1 MSDLREFLQIIEERG
16 ELLRIRKAVS
26 PRFEIASILKKY
38 DNGPAIFFEKVK
50 GSKMKAVGGVCGTR
64 DRLSLALG
72 TEKTKIH
79 ETLSQAYN
87 YLVKPR
93 QTNDAPVKEV
103 IEKPNLEDL
112 PIVTHYE
119 KDAGPYITA
128 GIVFAKDPNTGIQN
142 ASFHR
147 MLFIDK
153 DHLIVRIVPRHLHR
167 IFTLLK
173 EKNRPLEVAIAIGL
187 HPTVMLG
194 SSASIPYG
202 QNEMMVSNA
211 LLKNSFELTK
221 CANVDIL
228 VPADAEI
235 VLEGYIL
242 PEREGKEWMT
252 DILGLYDVPRKQP
265 ILELIGVMRRRDSIY
280 QALLPAGSEHILLMG
295 LNREVSI
302 WESVRKVVPEVKGV
316 NLTLGSGGWLHAIIA
331 VRKQSEGDAKNV
343 ILASFGAHS
352 SLKMCT
358 VVDVDI
364 DIYDPNDVDWA
375 VSTRMQPDKDVIIIS
390 DVRSSSLDPSS
401 NQNHL
406 ITSKIGIDAT
416 ATLLKKPEKFL
427 RARIPIEEEAK
438 PNKFE
443 KL

>member
-1 MSDLREFLQIIEERG
+1 LRTFLQIVEERG
-16 ELLRIRKAVS
+16 ELVRIEEEVS
-26 PRFEIASILKKY
+26 PRFEIASILKEY
-38 DNGPAIFFEKVK
+38 DNGPAVFFEKVK
-50 GSKMKAVGGVCGTR
+50 GSKMKTVGGVCGTR
-64 DRLSLALG
+64 DRLSLAIG

-87 YLVKPR
+87 NLTKPR
-93 QTNDAPVKEV
+93 LIKDAPVKEL
-103 IEKPNLEDL
+103 IEKPNLIDL

-142 ASFHR
+142 ASVHR
-147 MLFIDK
+147 MLFLDK
-153 DHLIVRIVPRHLHR
+153 DHLIIRIVPRHLHR

-173 EKNRPLEVAIAIGL
+173 ENNQPLEVAIAIGL
-187 HPTVMLG
+187 HPSVMLG

-202 QNEMMVSNA
+202 QNEMMISNA
-211 LLKNSFELTK
+211 LLKNSLELTK
-221 CANVDIL
+221 CENVDIL
-228 VPADAEI
+228 VPANAEI

-265 ILELIGVMRRRDSIY
+265 ILELVGVMRRRNSIY

-302 WESVRKVVPEVKGV
+302 WESVRNVVPEVKGV
-316 NLTLGSGGWLHAIIA
+316 NLTLGSGGWLHAIVS

-343 ILASFGAHS
+343 ILASFGAHP
-352 SLKMCT
+352 SLKICT

-364 DIYDPNDVDWA
+364 DIYNPNDVDWA
-375 VSTRMQPDKDVIIIS
+375 ISTRMQPEKDVIIIPN
-390 DVRSSSLDPSS
+390 VRSSSLDPSS
-401 NQNHL
+401 NQNQL

-416 ATLLKKPEKFL
+416 ATLYKNPEKFL
-427 RARIPIEEEAK
+427 KARIPIDEEAEQ
-438 PNKFE
+438 NKR
-443 KL
+443 K